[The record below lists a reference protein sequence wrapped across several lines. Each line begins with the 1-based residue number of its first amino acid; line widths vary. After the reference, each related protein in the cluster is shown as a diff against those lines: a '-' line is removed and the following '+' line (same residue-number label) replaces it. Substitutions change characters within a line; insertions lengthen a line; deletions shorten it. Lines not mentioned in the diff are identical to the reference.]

1 LQAKK
6 PSSTV
11 PTRALSRSLTGASYD
26 KRLIRARRADNTDLM
41 SEVGKIVALLK
52 NEAIEKQIAA
62 AIVLGELKAKGPGVV
77 EGLGEVLGSG
87 VPLLQV
93 HALDALSRVGA
104 KKALPQI
111 FPLLSGGSDE
121 VRRAATRAIASIGE
135 DVVPA
140 IKQKMATASPEERR
154 ALDAALA
161 ELGGKD
167 AFSALVKGLASS
179 DAEAA
184 KAAALAVRTQIKG
197 ADGNKRRSYLAEIER
212 FLEAQKKK
220 GGSPG
225 AIAAAVKILG
235 YLEDEKTVTTLLQY
249 ANDDKAHP
257 SVRQEAIIAFRF
269 ALASE
274 KPSAKVVDTL
284 VKAAEAP
291 DRALAQTALHTLGS
305 LQVGEDTAKRL
316 EKLAL
321 HADFDRAR
329 FVLELLGRMGGQEAA
344 KVLTKVLTQA
354 TDRRYAEAAAGGLTG
369 KEDAVPALAKAL
381 LETTNPD
388 RAWVLRNVLRPTA
401 KKLSPS
407 LRKQVLEEAMARL
420 GKGERNYEAHLD
432 VARDADPDGVATAL
446 RDLAQKLRKK
456 DENKAR
462 VVLGIL
468 CKSDRAT
475 DEDRYLL
482 ASLELARSNRDTRP
496 ASRAGDESLR
506 ILGNLLRHGFDVA
519 KALRKDRQID
529 LEQLYYVGFHFCEEG
544 HPLGDEL
551 LEEVVKKGG
560 RAKIAK
566 MAKNKLALSEASP

>member
-1 LQAKK
+1 
-6 PSSTV
+6 
-11 PTRALSRSLTGASYD
+11 
-26 KRLIRARRADNTDLM
+26 M
-41 SEVGKIVALLK
+41 SEVGKIASLLK

-77 EGLGEVLGSG
+77 EGLADVLASG

-93 HALDALSRVGA
+93 HALDALARIGA

-111 FPLLSGGSDE
+111 FPLLSGSNDD
-121 VRRAATRAIASIGE
+121 VRRAATRAIASVGE
-135 DVVPA
+135 DVVPV
-140 IKQKMATASPEERR
+140 IKQKMATATPDERR

-184 KAAALAVRTQIKG
+184 KAAALAVRNQIKN

-212 FLEAQKKK
+212 FLDGQKKK

-249 ANDDKAHP
+249 ANDEKAHP

-269 ALASE
+269 ALAND

-284 VKAAEAP
+284 VKAAEAA
-291 DRALAQTALHTLGS
+291 DRTLAQTALHTLGS
-305 LQVGEDTAKRL
+305 LKVSDETAKRL
-316 EKLAL
+316 DKLAM
-321 HADFDRAR
+321 HPDIDRAR
-329 FVLELLGRMGGQEAA
+329 FVLELLGRMGGPEAA
-344 KVLTKVLTQA
+344 KTLTKVLT
-354 TDRRYAEAAAGGLTG
+354 TTTNKSLGEAAAAGLAG

-381 LETTNPD
+381 LETKNPD
-388 RAWVLRNVLRPTA
+388 RAWLLRNVLRPMA
-401 KKLSPS
+401 KKISPA
-407 LRKQVLEEAMARL
+407 LRKQILEEAVDRL
-420 GKGERNYEAHLD
+420 AAGERNYEAHLD
-432 VARDADPDGVATAL
+432 IARDADPEGVTDAL
-446 RDLAQKLRKK
+446 RDLATRLRKK

-462 VVLGIL
+462 VVLSIL

-519 KALRKDRQID
+519 KALRKDRQVD
-529 LEQLYYVGFHFCEEG
+529 LEHLYYVGFHFAEEG

-560 RAKIAK
+560 RGKIAK
-566 MAKNKLALSEASP
+566 MAKNKLALSSDASA

>member
-1 LQAKK
+1 
-6 PSSTV
+6 
-11 PTRALSRSLTGASYD
+11 
-26 KRLIRARRADNTDLM
+26 M
-41 SEVGKIVALLK
+41 SEVEKIAHLLK
-52 NEAIEKQIAA
+52 SDAIEKQIAA

-77 EGLGEVLGSG
+77 EGLAAVLASG

-93 HALDALSRVGA
+93 HALDALARVGA

-111 FPLLSGGSDE
+111 FPLLVEGSDD
-121 VRRAATRAIASIGE
+121 VRRAASRAVASVGE
-135 DVVPA
+135 EVVPI
-140 IKQKMATASPEERR
+140 IKQKMTSATPEERR
-154 ALDAALA
+154 AFDGVLA

-167 AFSALVKGLASS
+167 AFSTLVKGLASS

-184 KAAALAVRTQIKG
+184 KAAALAVRNQIKN
-197 ADGNKRRSYLAEIER
+197 ADGNKRRSYLAEIDR
-212 FLEAQKKK
+212 FLETQKKK

-235 YLEDEKTVTTLLQY
+235 YLEDEKTVTTLLTY
-249 ANDDKAHP
+249 ASDEKAHP

-284 VKAAEAP
+284 VKAAEAA
-291 DRALAQTALHTLGS
+291 DRTLAQTALHTLGS
-305 LQVGEDTAKRL
+305 LQVSEDTAKRL
-316 EKLAL
+316 DKLAL

-329 FVLELLGRMGGQEAA
+329 FVLDLLGRIGGGEAA
-344 KVLTKVLTQA
+344 KVLTKVLCT
-354 TDRRYAEAAAGGLTG
+354 TPDRRYAEAAAGGLTG

-381 LETTNPD
+381 LETENPD
-388 RAWVLRNVLRPTA
+388 RAWVLRNVLRPMA
-401 KKLSPS
+401 KKISPT
-407 LRKQVLEEAMARL
+407 LRKQLLEEAMDRL

-432 VARDADPDGVATAL
+432 VARDADPDGLAEAL
-446 RDLAQKLRKK
+446 RELAGKLRKK

-462 VVLGIL
+462 VVLAIL

-475 DEDRYLL
+475 DDDRYAL

-496 ASRAGDESLR
+496 GSRAGDESLR
-506 ILGNLLRHGFDVA
+506 ILSNLLRHGFDVA
-519 KALRKDRQID
+519 KALRKDRQVD
-529 LEQLYYVGFHFCEEG
+529 LEHLYYVGFHFSEIG

-560 RAKIAK
+560 RGKLAK
-566 MAKNKLALSEASP
+566 MAKNKLALSEESA

>member
-1 LQAKK
+1 
-6 PSSTV
+6 
-11 PTRALSRSLTGASYD
+11 
-26 KRLIRARRADNTDLM
+26 M

-77 EGLGEVLGSG
+77 EGLGEVLASG

-93 HALDALSRVGA
+93 HALDALARVGA

-111 FPLLSGGSDE
+111 FPLLAGSNDD
-121 VRRAATRAIASIGE
+121 VRRAATRAIASVGE
-135 DVVPA
+135 DVVPI
-140 IKQKMATASPEERR
+140 IKQKMATATPDERR

-184 KAAALAVRTQIKG
+184 KAAALAVRTQIKN
-197 ADGNKRRSYLAEIER
+197 ADGNKRRTYLAEIER
-212 FLEAQKKK
+212 FLDAQKKK

-235 YLEDEKTVTTLLQY
+235 YLEDEKTVATLLQY
-249 ANDDKAHP
+249 GSDEKAHP

-269 ALASE
+269 ALAND

-284 VKAAEAP
+284 VKAAEAQ
-291 DRALAQTALHTLGS
+291 DRTLAQTALHTLGS
-305 LQVGEDTAKRL
+305 LKVTEDTAKRL
-316 EKLAL
+316 DKLAV
-321 HADFDRAR
+321 HPDFDRAR
-329 FVLELLGRMGGQEAA
+329 FVLELLGRMGGNEAA
-344 KVLTKVLTQA
+344 KVLTKVLCTTA
-354 TDRRYAEAAAGGLTG
+354 DRRYAEAAAAGLTG

-381 LETTNPD
+381 LETKNPD

-401 KKLSPS
+401 KKISPA
-407 LRKQVLEEAMARL
+407 LRKQILEEAMDRL

-432 VARDADPDGVATAL
+432 VARDADPDGVADAL
-446 RDLAQKLRKK
+446 RDVAQKLRKK

-462 VVLGIL
+462 VVLSIL

-519 KALRKDRQID
+519 KALRKDRQVD
-529 LEQLYYVGFHFCEEG
+529 LEHLYYVGFHFAEEG

-560 RAKIAK
+560 RGKIAK
-566 MAKNKLALSEASP
+566 MAKNKLALSEASA